1 MLNPTTANCLTHS
14 CHVFYPQA
22 NARQRAGRAGRV
34 RPGTCF
40 TLYTRKRLESQM
52 RPFQA
57 PEMARVPLA
66 ELCLQVKLLKLGTA
80 GEVLAK
86 VRPWPASQACSE

>member
-1 MLNPTTANCLTHS
+1 
-14 CHVFYPQA
+14 
-22 NARQRAGRAGRV
+22 
-34 RPGTCF
+34 
-40 TLYTRKRLESQM
+40 M

-86 VRPWPASQACSE
+86 VSWELQRLFYDVFGILSVGRSRFWLVLWMFAF